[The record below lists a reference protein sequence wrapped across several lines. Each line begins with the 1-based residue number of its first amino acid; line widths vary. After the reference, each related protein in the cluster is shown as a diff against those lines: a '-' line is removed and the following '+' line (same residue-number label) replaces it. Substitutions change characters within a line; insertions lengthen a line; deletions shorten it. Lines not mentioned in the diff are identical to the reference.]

1 MSEARPNARWLR
13 HSHIWAPIFIGL
25 LAASVSVARSGVPGL
40 WRDEV
45 STQVMVTRPLDE
57 LWRSLGSIDA
67 VHGGYYLL
75 MKAWLMAA
83 GEASPLSLRLPSAIM
98 VGLAAALVVVLGRRL
113 ASLWA
118 GVLAGLVF
126 LALPRVTWMGAEAR
140 SAALATALVTLSVLL
155 WLIAMGRSARAS
167 RNGEALAWVSFAG
180 AAGASVAVYIYAAL
194 ALLALPLAML
204 VARSPRRTWIWFLGA
219 TGLGALVA
227 APVLLRVPAQQ
238 SQVAWIQRPTLATLA
253 ELPRDVWFPGDDYLI
268 LVAWLV
274 VALAVA
280 GLWLALAKAA
290 RPEPAGTR
298 ECVGALGFGV
308 LLLGWT
314 LLPVVL
320 LVGYSFVGTPM
331 YVARYLAITAPGLA
345 LSLGIGLAGMRPRWA
360 GALATL
366 VIVALGAQP
375 WWQSRQVDSKSPT
388 YSVASYVG
396 RQDTTHA
403 AVLFETLG
411 PTGGSTRIAQL
422 AYPEDFAGLPD
433 LNLGSG
439 PASNRIWAAEVPLSS
454 VPARLDGI
462 RRVWLVGYVR
472 PLAAARADIATLWS
486 HGFRPKS
493 TRSFTSGWIVV
504 LYER

>member
-1 MSEARPNARWLR
+1 MSQARPNARWLR
-13 HSHIWAPIFIGL
+13 DSHFWAPIAVGL
-25 LAASVSVARSGVPGL
+25 LAVSLSVARSGIPGL

-45 STQVMVTRPLDE
+45 ATLVMASRPTDE

-67 VHGGYYLL
+67 VHGAYYLVI
-75 MKAWLMAA
+75 KAWLSMV
-83 GEASPLSLRLPSAIM
+83 GVVSPASLRFPSAIC
-98 VGLAAALVVVLGRRL
+98 VGLAAAFVVAIGRRL

-140 SAALATALVTLSVLL
+140 SAALATALIALSILA
-155 WLIAMGRSARAS
+155 WLVALARSSGS
-167 RNGEALAWVSFAG
+167 RRKGEALYWSAFAL
-180 AAGASVAVYIYAAL
+180 AAGTSVAVYIYSAL
-194 ALLALPLAML
+194 ALLVLPLAML
-204 VARSPRRTWIWFLGA
+204 VARAARRAWIWFLGA
-219 TGLGALVA
+219 AGLGALVA

-238 SQVAWIQRPTLATLA
+238 GQVGWIQRPTLEALA
-253 ELPRDVWFPGDDYLI
+253 EMPRDVWFPGDDYLI
-268 LVAWLV
+268 VVAWLV
-274 VALAVA
+274 VALAVV
-280 GLWLALAKAA
+280 GLWIVLGKAA
-290 RPEPAGTR
+290 RTKPAGTR
-298 ECVGALGFGV
+298 ESLGALGSGV

-314 LLPVVL
+314 LLPVVM
-320 LVGYSFVGTPM
+320 LVSYSFVGTPM

-345 LSLGIGLAGMRPRWA
+345 LTLGIGLAGIRPRWA

-396 RQDTTHA
+396 RQPTTNA

-433 LNLGSG
+433 LNLGPG
-439 PASNRIWAAEVPLSS
+439 PASNRIWAAEVPLRT
-454 VPARLDGI
+454 VPTRLDGI
-462 RRVWLVGYVR
+462 RQVWLVGYVR

-493 TRSFTSGWIVV
+493 TKSFTGGWIVV

>member
-1 MSEARPNARWLR
+1 MSQARPNARWLR
-13 HSHIWAPIFIGL
+13 DSRFVAPLVVGL
-25 LAASVSVARSGVPGL
+25 LAISVSVARSGVPGL

-45 STQVMVTRPLDE
+45 ATLVMASRPLDE

-67 VHGGYYLL
+67 VHGAYYLTI
-75 MKAWLMAA
+75 KAWLSMI
-83 GEASPLSLRLPSAIM
+83 GLGSPASLRLPSAIC
-98 VGLAAALVVVLGRRL
+98 VGVAAALVVALGRRL

-118 GVLAGLVF
+118 GVLAGLIF

-140 SAALATALVTLSVLL
+140 SAALATALIALGVLAWIVALARSSV
-155 WLIAMGRSARAS
+155 S
-167 RNGEALAWVSFAG
+167 RHKGEALCWAAFAL
-180 AAGASVAVYIYAAL
+180 AAGASVTVFIYSAL

-204 VARSPRRTWIWFLGA
+204 VDRAPRRAWIWFLGA
-219 TGLGALVA
+219 AGLGALVA

-238 SQVAWIQRPTLATLA
+238 GQVGWIQRPTLEALA

-268 LVAWLV
+268 VVAWLV
-274 VALAVA
+274 VGMAVT
-280 GLWLALAKAA
+280 GLWLALGKAA
-290 RPEPAGTR
+290 RTDPAGAR
-298 ECVGALGFGV
+298 EGLGAVGSGV

-314 LLPVVL
+314 LLPVVM

-345 LSLGIGLAGMRPRWA
+345 LSLGMGLAGVRPRWA
-360 GALATL
+360 GAMATL
-366 VIVALGAQP
+366 LIVALGAQP

-396 RQDTTHA
+396 QQSTTSA

-433 LNLGSG
+433 LNLGPG
-439 PASNRIWAAEVPLSS
+439 PAANRIWASEVPLSS
-454 VPARLDGI
+454 VPTRLDGI
-462 RRVWLVGYVR
+462 RRVWVVGYVR
-472 PLAAARADIATLWS
+472 PLAAARADIATLRS

-493 TRSFTSGWIVV
+493 TKSFTSGWVVV